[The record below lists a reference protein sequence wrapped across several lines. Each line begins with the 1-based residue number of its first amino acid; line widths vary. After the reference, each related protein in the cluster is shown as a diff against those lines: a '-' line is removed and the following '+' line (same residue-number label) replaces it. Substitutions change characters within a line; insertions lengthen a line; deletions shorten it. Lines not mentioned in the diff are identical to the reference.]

1 MTSITK
7 QSYLQKILK
16 NISFQH
22 KGFRQFAERYLQH
35 LSTSALK
42 RLKPSDIKTLL
53 NEGWLFLQSWSHTT
67 PKISIQNI
75 SSLEPT
81 MERGTVIQLLLN
93 NLPFVTDSIS
103 TEIRRQG
110 YDVNFML
117 RGTFNITRDNGV
129 LTDLQPAMNS
139 QSNEMLLHIELRQQ
153 LDLAS
158 LELLE
163 KDLLSIAQDIQLA
176 VDDFSSM
183 TTVLEDVKSKLLTAS
198 KHDEAAFLEWLS
210 NDHFIFLGV
219 IENTNGT
226 PSHPLGI
233 LKQADAYAGL
243 LNEIKTTSNK
253 SDSSLWL
260 HKPSFTSKIDRHEPL
275 DILRITL
282 DKGKEV
288 SFVGI
293 LTYAA
298 KSISFDQIPYVSNKL
313 PEIMGHVELQDE
325 SLDQKEI
332 TTAINHLPLV
342 EMMNL
347 SADEIANICKGIL
360 THQSKYIALVHHRFD
375 PRLNQVSVLVYMHH
389 EKLNDS
395 TRSIINTLLE
405 HELNSSIL
413 HNETTYIDNDLVC
426 VYTLLK
432 SSTDP
437 KDIIATLPDKIASVT
452 LSWSDRLR
460 SALLDVCGLVEGE
473 TLYKNYATIFD
484 TLYKAKYSP
493 EAAAKDVIVIE
504 SLCKNDTHINLELYD
519 QIATENGHQ
528 FHLKFFKGSTPFALF
543 ELFTLLDSL
552 KLKLISEA
560 SFQVSTQS
568 VDKTYWIHDLIVQS
582 SVPLDFD
589 RISDSFK
596 QLCKKILTDEIANDD
611 LNSLAVTE
619 ALTYRQITLLKAFIS
634 YLKQIQFPFGGKY
647 NRDIL
652 LRNSSLTATI
662 IHLFETKF
670 SPFVKDNE
678 RFDRIKSLTATFEHQ
693 LNALKSEDED
703 KLFRHLYNLITYI
716 LRTNYFV
723 MDASSESKPFIS
735 FKIDSKNIIDIPL
748 PAPMVEV
755 FVYSKEFEAIHL
767 RCGKIARGG
776 IRWSDRG
783 EDYRTEV
790 LGLVK
795 AQNTKNAVIVP
806 MGSKGGFYVKKA
818 SATQADAIE
827 CYKNMMRGLLD
838 ITDNLVDG
846 HVIHPKNVIRYDEND
861 PYLVV
866 AADKGTASFSDI
878 ANSISAEYNFWL
890 KDAFA
895 SGGSAGYDHKKM
907 AITSRG
913 AWESVKQHFKE
924 VLNIDPETHPIT
936 AVGVGDMSGDVFGNG
951 LLRSKTIQLKA
962 AFNHQHIFIDPTPDA
977 AISFKERERLFNL
990 PRSTWA
996 DYSTAAL
1003 SAGGM
1008 IIERSSKTVTLTPEA
1023 KALLGL
1029 TKESVR
1035 PSEIMQAILKADVDL
1050 MWLGGIGTYI
1060 KASSETDEA
1069 VSDRAND
1076 TIRVNGQDVHA
1087 KIIAEGANLGC
1098 TQKGRIEYASTRN
1111 GRINTDFIDN
1121 SGGVDCSD
1129 HEVNIKIL
1137 LNQIVHTG
1145 NLTLEDRNALLKQ
1158 MTDTIGHAVTSEN
1171 VLQNLALSYAAHYS
1185 APCLNEY
1192 SALTQYLS
1200 IHAGLNSAIEF
1211 LPTPTEF
1218 NERQKLHQGLSR
1230 PELSVLLS
1238 YTKNHLKTEL
1248 LNTSIVDHDYFKS
1261 FLMGYF
1267 PTDLNIYSNEMES
1280 HPLRREIIATKLASE
1295 IVDRLGI
1302 HFIHR
1307 LSHQTGK
1314 SISDILNAYMI
1325 IRNFFNLESTWA
1337 DFDTALPHLTYDD
1350 RIDFMHSI
1358 SETVYTA
1365 CTWLLTYST
1374 LRSDIHAESV
1384 GLNNVFKAIEKSNLL
1399 LSGSNE
1405 CILPTNKDV
1414 HLKGHI
1420 YDLQKRL
1427 TALQLS
1433 TLGTDFTPEH
1443 LALFEK
1449 THSQLQSKINFDLLH
1464 QMLRTIPNTSFWSQL
1479 FVLGT
1484 QLALEHLH
1492 GHLTNRVS
1500 ISILTKQNTL
1510 DTIIKKHEVNI
1521 EWLSHMIQQTMMNT
1535 AYDPAA
1541 ITVILRHL
1549 ESLINSIIKDLEN
1562 HG

>member
-16 NISFQH
+16 SISFQH

-53 NEGWLFLQSWSHTT
+53 NEGWLFLQSWTHAT
-67 PKISIQNI
+67 PKVSIQNI
-75 SSLEPT
+75 SSLEPSQ
-81 MERGTVIQLLLN
+81 ERGTVIQLLLN

-103 TEIRRQG
+103 TEIRRRG

-117 RGTFNITRDNGV
+117 RGTFNVTRENGV
-129 LTDLQPAMNS
+129 LTDLQTNMNG

-163 KDLLSIAQDIQLA
+163 KDLLSIAEDIQLA
-176 VDDFSSM
+176 VDDFSPM
-183 TTVLEDVKSKLLTAS
+183 TTVLDDVKSKLLTAE

-210 NDHFIFLGV
+210 NGHFIFLGV
-219 IENTNGT
+219 IEHNQGA
-226 PSHPLGI
+226 PFYPLGI
-233 LKQADAYAGL
+233 LKQTSAYAGL
-243 LNEIKTTSNK
+243 LNELQTTART
-253 SDSSLWL
+253 SSAPLWV

-275 DILRITL
+275 DIVRISL
-282 DKGKEV
+282 DDGKEV

-313 PEIMGHVELQDE
+313 LEIMEQAELQDE
-325 SLDQKEI
+325 SLDRKEI

-342 EMMNL
+342 EMMSL
-347 SADEIANICKGIL
+347 SADDIANICKGIL
-360 THQSKYIALVHHRFD
+360 THQSKYIALAHHRFD
-375 PRLNQVSVLVYMHH
+375 PLLNQVSVLVYMHH

-395 TRSIINTLLE
+395 TRSLINTLLE
-405 HELNSSIL
+405 NELKSSIL
-413 HNETTYIDNDLVC
+413 HTETTYIDNDLVC
-426 VYTLLK
+426 MYTLLK
-432 SSTDP
+432 STTDP
-437 KDIIATLPDKIASVT
+437 KDIIATLPDKIATVT
-452 LSWSDRLR
+452 LSWTDRLR
-460 SALLDVCGLVEGE
+460 SALLDVCGLVEGK
-473 TLYKNYATIFD
+473 TLYKNYANIFD
-484 TLYKAKYSP
+484 APYKSKYTP
-493 EAAAKDVIVIE
+493 DAAAKDIIVIE
-504 SLCKNDTHINLELYD
+504 SLCNHNTHINLELYD
-519 QIATENGHQ
+519 QVSTENGHQ
-528 FHLKFFKGSTPFALF
+528 FHLKFFKDSTPFALF
-543 ELFTLLDSL
+543 ELFTLLDNL

-560 SFQVSTQS
+560 SFQVSLTS

-582 SVPLDFD
+582 VAPLDFD
-589 RISDSFK
+589 RISGSFK
-596 QLCKKILTDEIANDD
+596 QLCQKILADEVSNDD

-652 LRNSSLTATI
+652 LKNSHLTATI
-662 IHLFETKF
+662 VNLFEAKF
-670 SPFVKDNE
+670 SPYVQEDQ
-678 RFDRIKSLTATFEHQ
+678 RFYLVESLTAHFEQQ
-693 LNALKSEDED
+693 LKELTGEDED
-703 KLFRHLYNLITYI
+703 KLFRHLYNLVTYV

-723 MDASSESKPFIS
+723 MDASGESKQFVS
-735 FKIDSKNIIDIPL
+735 LKIDSKNITDMPL

-806 MGSKGGFYVKKA
+806 LGSKGGFYIKKA
-818 SATQADAIE
+818 DATHADAID

-846 HVIHPKNVIRYDEND
+846 YVIHPKNVIHYDEND

-924 VLNIDPETHPIT
+924 ALNIDPETHTIT

-951 LLRSKTIQLKA
+951 VLRSKTIQLKA

-977 AISFKERERLFNL
+977 AISFNERQRLFNL
-990 PRSTWA
+990 QRSTWA
-996 DYSTAAL
+996 DYSSEIL
-1003 SAGGM
+1003 SVGGM
-1008 IIERSSKTVTLTPEA
+1008 IIERSSKTVTLTSEA
-1023 KALLGL
+1023 KSFLGL
-1029 TKESVR
+1029 KADTVR
-1035 PSEIMQAILKADVDL
+1035 PSDIMQAILKADVDL

-1060 KASSETDEA
+1060 KAFSETDEA
-1069 VSDRAND
+1069 VSDHANNA
-1076 TIRVNGQDVHA
+1076 IRVNGQDVRA
-1087 KIIAEGANLGC
+1087 KIIGEGANLGC

-1145 NLTLEDRNALLKQ
+1145 NLTLENRNALLRQ
-1158 MTDTIGHAVTSEN
+1158 MTDKVGHAVTSEN

-1185 APCLNEY
+1185 APFLNEY
-1192 SALTQYLS
+1192 AAITQHLS

-1211 LPTPTEF
+1211 LPTLIEF

-1248 LNTSIVDHDYFKS
+1248 LKTSILDHDYFKS
-1261 FLMGYF
+1261 FLLGYF
-1267 PTDLNIYSNEMES
+1267 PSDLTIYANEMES

-1295 IVDRLGI
+1295 MVDRLGI

-1325 IRNFFNLESTWA
+1325 IRDFFNLESMWA
-1337 DFDTALPHLTYDD
+1337 DFDAALPHLTYDD

-1358 SETVYTA
+1358 SETVYSA
-1365 CTWLLTYST
+1365 STWLLTYST
-1374 LRSDIHAESV
+1374 LRLDIHADSARLTE
-1384 GLNNVFKAIEKSNLL
+1384 VFKSTEKTNLL
-1399 LSGSNE
+1399 LSGSNQ
-1405 CILPTNKDV
+1405 CSLPTNKDV

-1420 YDLQKRL
+1420 YTLQQRL

-1433 TLGTDFTPEH
+1433 TLGTDFNSEH

-1449 THSQLQSKINFDLLH
+1449 VHIQIQSEINFDLLH
-1464 QMLRTIPNTSFWSQL
+1464 LMLKNIPNTNFWSQL

-1484 QLALEHLH
+1484 QLELEHLH

-1500 ISILTKQNTL
+1500 ISILAKQNTL
-1510 DTIIKKHEVNI
+1510 DNIILTHKVNI
-1521 EWLSHMIQQTMMNT
+1521 EWLSHMIQQTMINT

-1541 ITVILRHL
+1541 VIVILRHL
-1549 ESLINSIIKDLEN
+1549 ESLINSIIKDLET